1 MRFNPCLLVLIII
14 AHLCFLWVVPEAYG
28 QTEGK
33 IVKSIGIRGNKRVDK
48 DTIMF
53 YIKLKKGDKYSSSK
67 VNEDIKAIYGLGQFE
82 DIKVEATNFKN
93 GIKLIYIVKEIP
105 SIREVSFVGNKK
117 MSTEKLGKKLIAS
130 KGLKK
135 GSLYNKTLVKKTE
148 KLIKKSYEEK
158 GFFLVTVQ
166 TIAKRVNRDQLDI
179 IIKISENKKVG
190 IKKIYFIGNKA
201 FTDKELKKQLGTKEK
216 NIFSFI
222 TDAGIYQKEMIKAD
236 QLKVELFY
244 RENGY
249 INAKVLDPMI
259 NVDKNEKAIFIK
271 IPVEEGDQY
280 KTGKIGFIGDD
291 TFPEKKLREKID
303 LKKGDVYNLRKIRE
317 GVFNIA
323 ELYSQ
328 QGHAYA
334 DVRPERV
341 VNAPKRIVDTVLQID
356 KGRKVYIG
364 KITISG
370 NLKTKDKVIRREF
383 RFAEGS
389 LFDSEKLRRSRERI
403 INTRFFEDVQIQTS
417 RGEKD
422 DTIDITTS
430 VVERPTG
437 TVGAGIGYSSI
448 DNAIVTAQLSQDNLL
463 GNGHKLEFSTELS
476 SRRLD
481 FSLGFTEPW
490 LFDREI
496 SAGIDLFNTKADFTT
511 FESKRQGGG
520 LRLGKAFTEYTWGNI
535 GYRFENITI
544 SDVAPE
550 NETNFL
556 NNETRITSRI
566 SPKITR
572 DTQDNRLNPTEGTTE
587 NLSAQYAGGILGGVN
602 FYKLSA
608 EKSYYHPLF
617 LGLVGMLHGKIA
629 YAKGYS
635 GDVLP
640 VYERYFMG
648 GPLDLRGFTFED
660 VGPQDSDGN
669 PLGGEKLL
677 LFNAEIQYPFNNSL
691 RGIIFYD
698 RGNVYGNGGDISL
711 TSENFSLSN
720 MRHSLG
726 VALQLHTAFGPVGL
740 AYGYKL
746 DQADGEEPAEFHFI
760 FGRTF

>member
-1 MRFNPCLLVLIII
+1 
-14 AHLCFLWVVPEAYG
+14 
-28 QTEGK
+28 
-33 IVKSIGIRGNKRVDK
+33 
-48 DTIMF
+48 
-53 YIKLKKGDKYSSSK
+53 
-67 VNEDIKAIYGLGQFE
+67 
-82 DIKVEATNFKN
+82 
-93 GIKLIYIVKEIP
+93 
-105 SIREVSFVGNKK
+105 
-117 MSTEKLGKKLIAS
+117 
-130 KGLKK
+130 
-135 GSLYNKTLVKKTE
+135 
-148 KLIKKSYEEK
+148 
-158 GFFLVTVQ
+158 
-166 TIAKRVNRDQLDI
+166 
-179 IIKISENKKVG
+179 
-190 IKKIYFIGNKA
+190 
-201 FTDKELKKQLGTKEK
+201 
-216 NIFSFI
+216 
-222 TDAGIYQKEMIKAD
+222 
-236 QLKVELFY
+236 
-244 RENGY
+244 
-249 INAKVLDPMI
+249 
-259 NVDKNEKAIFIK
+259 
-271 IPVEEGDQY
+271 
-280 KTGKIGFIGDD
+280 
-291 TFPEKKLREKID
+291 
-303 LKKGDVYNLRKIRE
+303 
-317 GVFNIA
+317 
-323 ELYSQ
+323 
-328 QGHAYA
+328 
-334 DVRPERV
+334 
-341 VNAPKRIVDTVLQID
+341 
-356 KGRKVYIG
+356 
-364 KITISG
+364 
-370 NLKTKDKVIRREF
+370 
-383 RFAEGS
+383 
-389 LFDSEKLRRSRERI
+389 
-403 INTRFFEDVQIQTS
+403 
-417 RGEKD
+417 
-422 DTIDITTS
+422 
-430 VVERPTG
+430 
-437 TVGAGIGYSSI
+437 
-448 DNAIVTAQLSQDNLL
+448 
-463 GNGHKLEFSTELS
+463 
-476 SRRLD
+476 
-481 FSLGFTEPW
+481 

-496 SAGIDLFNTKADFTT
+496 SAGIDLVNLKADFTT

>member
-280 KTGKIGFIGDD
+280 KTGKIEFIGDN
-291 TFPEKKLREKID
+291 TFPDKKLREKID
-303 LKKGDVYNLRKIRE
+303 LEKADVYNLGKIRE
-317 GVFNIA
+317 GVFNIT

-328 QGHAYA
+328 QGYAYA
-334 DVRPERV
+334 DVKPLRE
-341 VNAPKRIVDTVLQID
+341 VNAQKKIVDTVMQID

-364 KITISG
+364 KITIAG

-389 LFDSEKLRRSRERI
+389 LFDSKKE
-403 INTRFFEDVQIQTS
+403 
-417 RGEKD
+417 
-422 DTIDITTS
+422 
-430 VVERPTG
+430 
-437 TVGAGIGYSSI
+437 
-448 DNAIVTAQLSQDNLL
+448 
-463 GNGHKLEFSTELS
+463 
-476 SRRLD
+476 
-481 FSLGFTEPW
+481 
-490 LFDREI
+490 
-496 SAGIDLFNTKADFTT
+496 
-511 FESKRQGGG
+511 
-520 LRLGKAFTEYTWGNI
+520 
-535 GYRFENITI
+535 
-544 SDVAPE
+544 
-550 NETNFL
+550 
-556 NNETRITSRI
+556 
-566 SPKITR
+566 
-572 DTQDNRLNPTEGTTE
+572 
-587 NLSAQYAGGILGGVN
+587 
-602 FYKLSA
+602 
-608 EKSYYHPLF
+608 
-617 LGLVGMLHGKIA
+617 
-629 YAKGYS
+629 
-635 GDVLP
+635 
-640 VYERYFMG
+640 
-648 GPLDLRGFTFED
+648 
-660 VGPQDSDGN
+660 
-669 PLGGEKLL
+669 
-677 LFNAEIQYPFNNSL
+677 
-691 RGIIFYD
+691 
-698 RGNVYGNGGDISL
+698 
-711 TSENFSLSN
+711 
-720 MRHSLG
+720 
-726 VALQLHTAFGPVGL
+726 
-740 AYGYKL
+740 
-746 DQADGEEPAEFHFI
+746 
-760 FGRTF
+760 